1 LSFKSLTQPLRDILD
16 GVNMIEEFTA
26 GMDFEAFR
34 TNPMAVAAG
43 ERKILTFGE
52 AAVRLGR
59 EAPSIVPDI
68 PWRQVRDLG
77 NLLRHEYDKVDLA
90 IIWKTVTDDLPE
102 LKAAVQRALITPP
115 HSKPE
120 SPTPKQ

>member
-1 LSFKSLTQPLRDILD
+1 
-16 GVNMIEEFTA
+16 MIEEFTA
-26 GMDFEAFR
+26 SMDFEAFR
-34 TNPMAVAAG
+34 SNPMAVAAV
-43 ERKILTFGE
+43 ERKLLTIGE

-59 EAPSIVPDI
+59 DALSLVPEI

-102 LKAAVQRALITPP
+102 LKAAVQRALL
-115 HSKPE
+115 
-120 SPTPKQ
+120 

>member
-1 LSFKSLTQPLRDILD
+1 
-16 GVNMIEEFTA
+16 MIEEFTN

-34 TNPMAVAAG
+34 SNPMAVAAV
-43 ERKILTFGE
+43 ERKLLTIGE

-59 EAPSIVPDI
+59 EVPSIIPEI

-90 IIWKTVTDDLPE
+90 IIWQTVIDDLAP
-102 LKAAVQRALITPP
+102 LRTAVQGALKTL
-115 HSKPE
+115 PE
-120 SPTPKQ
+120 SRP